1 MIQTFHI
8 FQIFSVY
15 SAKNKKSVYL
25 SIIHVG
31 AVARQKKKKKKMV
44 KEKHGTWI
52 WRLILGIAYYV
63 IAMDVWDLKLQKVTL
78 NLNHWIKKNE
88 KK

>member
-1 MIQTFHI
+1 MNDYKNWFILF
-8 FQIFSVY
+8 IFSKFCP
-15 SAKNKKSVYL
+15 STQQKNKKSVRL

-31 AVARQKKKKKKMV
+31 AVAGQKIKKKKEKKKV

-63 IAMDVWDLKLQKVTL
+63 IAMDVWDLKLQK
-78 NLNHWIKKNE
+78 
-88 KK
+88 